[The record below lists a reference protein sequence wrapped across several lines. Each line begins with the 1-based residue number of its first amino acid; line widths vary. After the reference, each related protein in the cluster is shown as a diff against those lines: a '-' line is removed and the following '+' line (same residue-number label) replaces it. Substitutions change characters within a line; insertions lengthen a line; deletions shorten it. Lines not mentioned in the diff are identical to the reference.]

1 MNEQTITIS
10 GVTCGACIKL
20 ITRIL
25 SRMKGVKNVVSV
37 NNEGIVKV
45 LVAAKCTK
53 EAYMQALAGTPYRVE
68 SIS

>member
-10 GVTCGACIKL
+10 GVTCGACVKL

-25 SRMKGVKNVVSV
+25 SRMEGISNVVSV
-37 NNEGIVKV
+37 DQQGIAKV
-45 LVAAKCTK
+45 LVATKFTK
-53 EAYMQALAGTPYRVE
+53 EAYMQALAGTPYIVE